1 MMETILDGF
10 AQTNALRSVDARLKL
25 ALGVGAILISVSSL
39 TPYAPV
45 FIAVSMAF
53 TTLFLARIPVKVY
66 IQLLT
71 IPLFFSLF
79 SGVVILFLTGGG
91 MPVWNL
97 TVYSVSLSATSESVA
112 LALLVTSR
120 TLAGMCALFFIAL
133 TTPMIEIFSIL
144 RSLRLPKEFV
154 DLAML
159 VYRFIFLLIGEA
171 IAIHNAQVMRHGYT
185 TYRSQ
190 LRSFSMLGA
199 MLFLRSWERGE
210 ELMVAMDARCYD
222 GKFSMLEG
230 GQTLTARGTTAVAI
244 YLVFCTVI
252 TVIPGVLMLQ

>member
-1 MMETILDGF
+1 MMETILDEF
-10 AQTNALRSVDARLKL
+10 TQTNALRNVDARLKL
-25 ALGVGAILISVSSL
+25 ALGIGAIV
-39 TPYAPV
+39 
-45 FIAVSMAF
+45 IAVSSPTPLASAF
-53 TTLFLARIPVKVY
+53 IAASMVCATLFLARIPMKVY
-66 IQLLT
+66 SQLLV
-71 IPLFFSLF
+71 IPFFFSLF

-91 MPVWNL
+91 VTVWSL
-97 TVYSVSLSATSESVA
+97 TVYSVTLSATSGSVA
-112 LALLVTSR
+112 LTLLVTLR

-185 TYRSQ
+185 TYRNQ
-190 LRSFSMLGA
+190 IRSFSMLGA
-199 MLFLRSWERGE
+199 MLFLRSWDRGE

-230 GQTLTARGTTAVAI
+230 GQTLTARGVAAVAI
-244 YLVFCTVI
+244 YLVFCTMI
-252 TVIPGVLMLQ
+252 TVIPGALTLL